1 MRRFHELVTEIR
13 SRFPSD
19 DFFANFEE
27 SCRTDRVKRRHYEC
41 YDRALMFLDA
51 SSWKILKKKAVD
63 HYMNQRRGQR
73 KQGFFN
79 QLNEAFAYRYL
90 CRRGFRRV
98 RFIQEGAQKTP
109 DIRFSDHGILKCC
122 EVKTIGISDDE
133 IKRRS
138 SNSVFDGSN
147 YISLNPE
154 IRRKF

>member
-1 MRRFHELVTEIR
+1 
-13 SRFPSD
+13 
-19 DFFANFEE
+19 
-27 SCRTDRVKRRHYEC
+27 
-41 YDRALMFLDA
+41 MFLDA

-147 YISLNPE
+147 YISLILRFDASSPAMLSRAV
-154 IRRKF
+154 IKFDSVLKLAWYLFLYASMTLRSITMRATELN